1 VRTART
7 AFTLVELLVVIAII
21 GILVALLL
29 PAIQAARES
38 ARRTQCTNNLK
49 QIGIGLQNY
58 HDTFKVFPA
67 GNVTVGNC
75 CITPS
80 NSNWAISI
88 LPHME
93 QQALFDRFDWKLFN
107 EQVAVLTNTPVQEI
121 VTAYNCPSD
130 INCLKLETPQ
140 SGCTTGSG
148 CDNGVGPGPYR
159 HSSYRGVTGIGRNDG
174 YFDCHQWSGI
184 MAEREKG
191 ILHTV
196 GSAGLSYENMGS
208 VLDGTSNTL
217 AVGEYMTRTT
227 SNRGTFWAYAYT
239 SYSLSS
245 IQYESRLYMTDYN
258 LCGQPQMGGT
268 PPGHNPCK
276 RAFASFHPGGI
287 NFALVDGSTRFISS
301 SVDLINV
308 LGPAATIQGGESFQM
323 P

>member
-1 VRTART
+1 
-7 AFTLVELLVVIAII
+7 
-21 GILVALLL
+21 
-29 PAIQAARES
+29 
-38 ARRTQCTNNLK
+38 
-49 QIGIGLQNY
+49 
-58 HDTFKVFPA
+58 
-67 GNVTVGNC
+67 
-75 CITPS
+75 
-80 NSNWAISI
+80 
-88 LPHME
+88 
-93 QQALFDRFDWKLFN
+93 
-107 EQVAVLTNTPVQEI
+107 
-121 VTAYNCPSD
+121 
-130 INCLKLETPQ
+130 
-140 SGCTTGSG
+140 
-148 CDNGVGPGPYR
+148 
-159 HSSYRGVTGIGRNDG
+159 VTGIGRNDG

-301 SVDLINV
+301 SVDLINSWDLRPRSREASPSKCREV
-308 LGPAATIQGGESFQM
+308 GADQLPSGSSMNSGGSNR
-323 P
+323 